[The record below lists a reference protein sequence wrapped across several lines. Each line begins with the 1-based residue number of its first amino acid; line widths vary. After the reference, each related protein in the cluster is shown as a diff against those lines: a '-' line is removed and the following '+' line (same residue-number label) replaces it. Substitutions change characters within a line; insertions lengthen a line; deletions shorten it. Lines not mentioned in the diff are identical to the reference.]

1 LVLCFGKIMKS
12 LKNLLEKHK
21 QVAKHSFDDKDVFY
35 VFQRVIREEYGN
47 YGSEKLKADFFK
59 NKTVFVKSDSSNFA
73 SELWMNRQKII
84 RKMNEELG
92 AGAVMEIKVK

>member
-1 LVLCFGKIMKS
+1 MKL

-21 QVAKHSFDDKDVFY
+21 NAATHSFDDKDVFY
-35 VFQRVIREEYGN
+35 VFQRVVKEEYGN

-59 NKTVFVKSDSSNFA
+59 NKTVFVKSESPTFA
-73 SELWMNRQKII
+73 SELWTHRQKII

-92 AGAVMEIKVK
+92 EGAVKEIKIK

>member
-1 LVLCFGKIMKS
+1 LKS

-21 QVAKHSFDDKDVFY
+21 KATMHSFDDKDVFF

-73 SELWMNRQKII
+73 SELWTNKQKII

-92 AGAVMEIKVK
+92 EGAVKEIKIK

>member
-1 LVLCFGKIMKS
+1 MKS

-21 QVAKHSFDDKDVFY
+21 KAAVHSFDDKDVFF

-59 NKTVFVKSDSSNFA
+59 NKTVFVKSESSNFA
-73 SELWMNRQKII
+73 SELWLNRQKII

-92 AGAVMEIKVK
+92 EGAVREIKIK

>member
-1 LVLCFGKIMKS
+1 
-12 LKNLLEKHK
+12 LEKHK
-21 QVAKHSFDDKDVFY
+21 KATVHSFDDKDVFF
-35 VFQRVIREEYGN
+35 VFQRAIREEYGN

-73 SELWMNRQKII
+73 SELWTHRQKII

-92 AGAVMEIKVK
+92 EGTVREIKIK

>member
-1 LVLCFGKIMKS
+1 MKS

-21 QVAKHSFDDKDVFY
+21 KTTIHSFDDKDVFF
-35 VFQRVIREEYGN
+35 VFQRVIKEEYGN

-59 NKTVFVKSDSSNFA
+59 NKTVFVKSESSNFA

-92 AGAVMEIKVK
+92 EGAVKEIKIK